1 MNIAE
6 MKQYF
11 IESLP
16 RLWLEWLLVIAFL
29 ILISF
34 SLIILDDK
42 HDIFTLI
49 VLFAMAGYRA
59 MPSLVRI
66 LQSHQAI
73 NYIKPILN
81 LVINDLTEQE
91 KLQKSSQIADKGFKD
106 NLIIKD
112 FNFNYD
118 SKIIFKNLN
127 FRIKRDLQSVL
138 LEKAE

>member
-1 MNIAE
+1 MAFSNC
-6 MKQYF
+6 
-11 IESLP
+11 
-16 RLWLEWLLVIAFL
+16 FL

-81 LVINDLTEQE
+81 LVITT
-91 KLQKSSQIADKGFKD
+91 
-106 NLIIKD
+106 
-112 FNFNYD
+112 
-118 SKIIFKNLN
+118 
-127 FRIKRDLQSVL
+127 
-138 LEKAE
+138 

>member
-1 MNIAE
+1 MAFSNC
-6 MKQYF
+6 
-11 IESLP
+11 
-16 RLWLEWLLVIAFL
+16 FL

-42 HDIFTLI
+42 HDILHCG
-49 VLFAMAGYRA
+49 LFAMAGYRA

-127 FRIKRDLQSVL
+127 FRIKGICNRYCWRKRSRKNNFCKLTFRFV
-138 LEKAE
+138 KTI